1 MPKDSD
7 GNINKGSNWAVHQS
21 KAELSRD
28 VSTPIS
34 LYSHDGAG
42 QRHATPT
49 AAASTSLMNLFR
61 GIDNN

>member
-7 GNINKGSNWAVHQS
+7 GNINKGSKGIHRS
-21 KAELSRD
+21 KVELSRD

-42 QRHATPT
+42 QRHTTPT
-49 AAASTSLMNLFR
+49 AAASTSFMNLFR
-61 GIDNN
+61 EIDN